1 MRSGVGPDV
10 PSARVGQPLGEPVG
24 VGEVGEVAKAA
35 GLLGGHT
42 VQDVTLLWDA
52 VCTGLAMR
60 EICGPIQ
67 RSEGARIWTATLQAL
82 LAGLR
87 STTGLEQA

>member
-1 MRSGVGPDV
+1 
-10 PSARVGQPLGEPVG
+10 